1 MFINH
6 LVSGANTI
14 FSIPVYSHILYD
26 IIPNIKKTI
35 LLKPQVILLE
45 GLNILQNNNI
55 SNIID
60 FSIYLDAP
68 EYLIKKWYHNRLIKL
83 YKCSN
88 INISYSKIYCISRHK
103 WQSINKYNL
112 IYNILPNRNKANI
125 IIIKK
130 EHHKIDKII
139 FR

>member
-1 MFINH
+1 M
-6 LVSGANTI
+6 
-14 FSIPVYSHILYD
+14 PVYSHILYD
-26 IIPNIKKTI
+26 IIPNIKQTI

-68 EYLIKKWYHNRLIKL
+68 EHLIKKWYYNRQIKL
-83 YKCSN
+83 YKYSN
-88 INISYSKIYCISRHK
+88 ISTSHRKIYYISNYK
-103 WQSINKYNL
+103 WHNINKYNL
-112 IYNILPNRNKANI
+112 IYNILPSKKKANI

-139 FR
+139 FK

>member
-1 MFINH
+1 M
-6 LVSGANTI
+6 
-14 FSIPVYSHILYD
+14 PVYSHILYD
-26 IIPNIKKTI
+26 IVPNIKQTI

-68 EYLIKKWYHNRLIKL
+68 EYLIKKWYHNRLTKL
-83 YKCSN
+83 YKYSN
-88 INISYSKIYCISRHK
+88 VNTSHRKIYYISNYK
-103 WQSINKYNL
+103 WHNINKYNL
-112 IYNILPNRNKANI
+112 IYNILPSKNKANI

-139 FR
+139 FK